1 MIHRDKKT
9 VILCDDHPIINDAL
23 EGMLKGHAFEV
34 IGKFT
39 DTNSLLAYY
48 QRASSDILIC
58 DLNIDQSDTFEL
70 LKNIHATHPT
80 LKIILFSAYGEHIF
94 IKKAKLSG
102 VSAYILKDSSYDEIL
117 EVIKREET
125 PFYTNL
131 SSHETETISPVLVSN
146 EVIKFRLSAREKS
159 IISLV
164 LQGKT
169 SEQIGQLLF
178 ISKLTVDTHR
188 KNIHKKIGVS
198 GLLNL
203 QEFARKFG
211 IE

>member
-1 MIHRDKKT
+1 MIPKEIKT
-9 VILCDDHPIINDAL
+9 VVLCDDHPIINDAL
-23 EGMLKGHAFEV
+23 EGMLRQHAFDV
-34 IGKFT
+34 LGKFT
-39 DTNSLLAYY
+39 ESSSLLAYY
-48 QRASSDILIC
+48 NRASSDILIC
-58 DLNIDQSDTFEL
+58 DLNIDQTDTFQV
-70 LKNIHATHPT
+70 LKSIHSLHPN

-94 IKKAKLSG
+94 IKKAKQSG
-102 VSAYILKDSSYDEIL
+102 VSAYVLKDSSYDEIL
-117 EVIKREET
+117 EAIKREET

-131 SSHETETISPVLVSN
+131 RSHETETKSLSLGPNDSV
-146 EVIKFRLSAREKS
+146 KFRLSVREKS

>member
-1 MIHRDKKT
+1 MSTKGKKT
-9 VILCDDHPIINDAL
+9 VVLCDDHPIINDAL
-23 EGMLKGHAFEV
+23 EGMLQQHAFEV
-34 IGKFT
+34 RRKCT
-39 DTNSLLAYY
+39 DSTSLLAYY
-48 QRASSDILIC
+48 KSASSDILIC
-58 DLNIDQSDTFEL
+58 DLNIDHTDTFQV
-70 LKNIHATHPT
+70 LKSIHSIHPK
-80 LKIILFSAYGEHIF
+80 LKIIVFTAYGEEVF
-94 IKKAKLSG
+94 IKKAQQSG

-117 EVIKREET
+117 EAIKREET
-125 PFYTNL
+125 AFYTNFI
-131 SSHETETISPVLVSN
+131 SHKTKSKSPSLPQN
-146 EVIKFRLSAREKS
+146 EVVKFRLSEREKS

-164 LQGKT
+164 LKGKT

-198 GLLNL
+198 GFLNL